1 MPFFFIV
8 PIWCLAV
15 LIGLVLLFVKPGRWL
30 ATYVLCGST
39 GSLLVSL
46 LVSLGFLMAT
56 AKLLSGTKFAWL
68 ALVAYLI
75 GIGIGAIAGALGGIF
90 IAWKI
95 NRRLGLSVRE

>member
-8 PIWCLAV
+8 PIWCFAM
-15 LIGLVLLFVKPGRWL
+15 LIGLVLLFVKHWRWL

-39 GSLLVSL
+39 GSLIVSFL
-46 LVSLGFLMAT
+46 GSLGFLMAT

-68 ALVAYLI
+68 AIVNYLI
-75 GIGIGAIAGALGGIF
+75 GIGIGAIAGALGGGF

-95 NRRLGLSVRE
+95 NRRLGLAVRK